1 MSSINLPKSTMY
13 DDDILYYARI
23 LDILNFRGV
32 KMRDELPLKTS
43 SQECGVVNLKPH
55 TVQGSHWTA
64 WFKDGKQRY
73 YFDSFG
79 ERPPVELERYLKSD
93 KELKADQPAIRRS
106 AVTVQHDTSKE
117 CGALCLYVLYR
128 LSRGEPFAR
137 IIKDLQDRYLKRKT
151 SPLVIKTAT
160 YPRPLSLVTQQP

>member
-1 MSSINLPKSTMY
+1 MY

-23 LDILNFRGV
+23 LNILNFTGV
-32 KMRDELPLKTS
+32 KMRDELPLNPGFK
-43 SQECGVVNLKPH
+43 ECGILNLEPH
-55 TVQGSHWTA
+55 TEQGSHWTA
-64 WFKDGKQRY
+64 WVKDGKERY

-93 KELKADQPAIRRS
+93 KELKNDQPVIKRS
-106 AVTVQHDTSKE
+106 AITVQHDTSKE

-137 IIKDLQDRYLKRKT
+137 ILKDLQERYLKRKS

-160 YPRPLSLVTQQP
+160 SPRPLSLVTQQP